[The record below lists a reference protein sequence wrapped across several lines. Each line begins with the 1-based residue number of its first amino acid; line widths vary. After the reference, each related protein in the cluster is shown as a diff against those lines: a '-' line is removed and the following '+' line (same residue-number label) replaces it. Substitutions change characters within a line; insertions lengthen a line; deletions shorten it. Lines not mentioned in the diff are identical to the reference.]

1 MSDVSY
7 AQSRRIKFERTTRRD
22 EYYGTQINTATCL
35 LCGYEMW
42 TQGHI
47 DGITG
52 VGELNRDV
60 ARHRELHHLRG
71 SVIYNPG
78 GAPDGN

>member
-1 MSDVSY
+1 MSDITY
-7 AQSRRIKFERTTRRD
+7 AQSRRIKFIRTTRRD
-22 EYYGTQINTATCL
+22 EHYGTQINTATCE
-35 LCGYEMW
+35 LCGDELW

-60 ARHRELHHLRG
+60 ARHREKHYLRG
-71 SVIYNPG
+71 KDLTNGTGSAGV
-78 GAPDGN
+78 